1 MTAFDHLTNIIGH
14 SFTLWKNGGI
24 IADGPL
30 EFIENSFQ
38 IENVCFDSGTVEL
51 ILNKDIILNEIVV
64 DNFEYCQHCGSDQ
77 MPMADDSCRDC
88 GKPFLPPNH

>member
-1 MTAFDHLTNIIGH
+1 
-14 SFTLWKNGGI
+14 
-24 IADGPL
+24 
-30 EFIENSFQ
+30 
-38 IENVCFDSGTVEL
+38 L